1 MIHLFTDELDKKI
14 LKEYLTDSRLSS
26 REIAKKIGISVGTV
40 IARIRKLEKEGII
53 KNYSVTLDYSK
64 LDYEFTVVTEI
75 NVSKGKLVEI
85 EKNIANILGV
95 CAVYDVT
102 GETDAIVIAKFKTRD
117 ELSKFTKKLLK
128 MTFIERTNTHV
139 VLSTIKENFN
149 ITP

>member
-1 MIHLFTDELDKKI
+1 MFTDELDKKI
-14 LKEYLTDSRLSS
+14 LKEYLDNSKLSS

-40 IARIRKLEKEGII
+40 LARIRKLEKEGII

-64 LDYEFTVVTEI
+64 LSYEFTAVTEI

-85 EKNIANILGV
+85 EKNIASIIGV

-117 ELSKFTKKLLK
+117 ELSNFTKKLLK

-139 VLSTIKENFN
+139 VLSIIKENFN
-149 ITP
+149 INP

>member
-1 MIHLFTDELDKKI
+1 MFTDELDKKI
-14 LKEYLTDSRLSS
+14 LKEYLDNSRLSS

-40 IARIRKLEKEGII
+40 LARIRKLEKEGII

-64 LDYEFTVVTEI
+64 LSYEFTVVTEI

-85 EKNIANILGV
+85 EKNIASILGV

-117 ELSKFTKKLLK
+117 ELSNFTKKLLK

-139 VLSTIKENFN
+139 VLSIIKENFN
-149 ITP
+149 INP

>member
-1 MIHLFTDELDKKI
+1 MFTDELDKKI
-14 LKEYLTDSRLSS
+14 LKEYLEDSRLSS

-40 IARIRKLEKEGII
+40 LARIRKLEKEGII

-64 LDYEFTVVTEI
+64 LSYEFTVVTEI

-85 EKNIANILGV
+85 EKNIASILGV

-117 ELSKFTKKLLK
+117 ELSNFTKKLLK

-139 VLSTIKENFN
+139 VLSIIKENFN
-149 ITP
+149 INP